1 MADPDIVR
9 KRQPF
14 SRENE
19 AFRILRLQR
28 RFGLHARLR
37 GDTTGCIL
45 KPGRK
50 SFSPGIPL
58 ATGAR
63 KPSFPT
69 EQNASSKSSIISQPP
84 LGSTARIGRSPRSL
98 KLTSNHTERSF
109 PEALLPE
116 SCDAL
121 VTDGER
127 RDVCLQAQIPVT
139 TKKSS
144 CC

>member
-50 SFSPGIPL
+50 SFSPGIRL
-58 ATGAR
+58 ATWAR
-63 KPSFPT
+63 KPGFPT
-69 EQNASSKSSIISQPP
+69 EQNASSKSSIISQSP
-84 LGSTARIGRSPRSL
+84 LESTARTGRSPRSL
-98 KLTSNHTERSF
+98 KLTSNHTVRSF
-109 PEALLPE
+109 PEVLLPE
-116 SCDAL
+116 SCGAL
-121 VTDGER
+121 ATDGER
-127 RDVCLQAQIPVT
+127 PDEYLQAQIPVT
-139 TKKSS
+139 MRRLN